1 MSTLI
6 KSTTRVGRPG
16 LPGLPGRRSWGL
28 AVPLLVAGALA
39 AGCGSASSSAPA
51 AGGTGAGGT
60 VSSGT
65 ASGGTA
71 SGGTASSGTA
81 SSGNTAGGTAAS
93 GAPTSGAVHGSA
105 PATPVVPTVSGGPVA
120 AGGVNCVGWPSGT
133 GSVSLPTSFVPV
145 SVERCVNGVTA
156 VPGKGLW
163 TTATLQRATS
173 DLSGLVNALREPS
186 ATRKPGTI
194 CPALAVIPP
203 QVVLINAAG
212 EKLIPR
218 IPVGGCG
225 LPAAQV
231 LSALDSLHWQQV
243 SVRLI
248 AQLSRGTS
256 PKAPSGSGP
265 APNSTPTS
273 SGGQVHPG

>member
-6 KSTTRVGRPG
+6 ESITRVGRPG
-16 LPGLPGRRSWGL
+16 LPGRRAWGL

-51 AGGTGAGGT
+51 AGGA
-60 VSSGT
+60 V
-65 ASGGTA
+65 
-71 SGGTASSGTA
+71 SSGTA
-81 SSGNTAGGTAAS
+81 SSGTVSGGSASGGNTADGTAAP
-93 GAPTSGAVHGSA
+93 GTPASGAVHGSA
-105 PATPVVPTVSGGPVA
+105 PATPVVPTVSGGPVV
-120 AGGVNCVGWPSGT
+120 AGGVDCVGWPSGT
-133 GSVSLPTSFVPV
+133 ARVPLPASFVPV
-145 SVERCVNGVTA
+145 SVERCVNGATT

-163 TTATLQRATS
+163 TTATLQRSTN

-186 ATRKPGTI
+186 ATRKHGTI

-212 EKLIPR
+212 EKLIPQ

-248 AQLSRGTS
+248 AKISGGA
-256 PKAPSGSGP
+256 PPMAPSGSGT
-265 APNSTPTS
+265 APHATPTS
-273 SGGQVHPG
+273 SGQVHPG

>member
-6 KSTTRVGRPG
+6 ESITRVGRPG
-16 LPGLPGRRSWGL
+16 LPGRRAWGL

-51 AGGTGAGGT
+51 AGAPAAGGA

-65 ASGGTA
+65 ASGGNV
-71 SGGTASSGTA
+71 SSGTA
-81 SSGNTAGGTAAS
+81 SSGNAADGTAAP
-93 GAPTSGAVHGSA
+93 GTPTSGAVHGSA
-105 PATPVVPTVSGGPVA
+105 PATPVVPTVSGGPVV
-120 AGGVNCVGWPSGT
+120 AGGVDCVGWPSGT
-133 GSVSLPTSFVPV
+133 VRVPLPASFVPV
-145 SVERCVNGVTA
+145 SVERCVNGATT

-163 TTATLQRATS
+163 TTATLQRSTN
-173 DLSGLVNALREPS
+173 DLSGLVSALREPS
-186 ATRKPGTI
+186 ATRKPGTV

-212 EKLIPR
+212 EKLIPQ